1 MNLSNASTQPRFLQ
15 LKHYWF
21 ECLILLLLALYTG
34 FYCTPSSYGM
44 ALNMLGIPND
54 GLILGTPKAVR
65 SDEWSVW
72 TPYLQALV
80 NNHFQRFNAYSI
92 YHEDFRNFNAL
103 PIYDWALLFK
113 PQFWSFLIAEPARAF
128 SFHHGFLIAT
138 FLIGWKQL
146 IAKIIQPYPYATPN
160 IAIGFSLLL
169 FFSGF
174 IQTIW
179 TTMGPII
186 AFFPWLMLVLLAWQR
201 HSIRYYCLLS
211 YTMATW
217 LLSHTYPPL
226 VVSMAYIGI
235 MILATFQTDFFSNI
249 KRCVLSVLA
258 CLAGVGIVVYYYKD
272 VIPIMMDTVYPGQRV
287 SIGGEGS
294 FYIWLSTIIPYITH
308 SSNGSTTIVD
318 SLNICEATAVSSLLP
333 LISVCFTHL
342 PTIKNL
348 FRKEIILFGGTII
361 FFSIWWLLPVP
372 LFLGKILLLK
382 SVPSHRLV
390 FALGL
395 TINMLALFLLVNYGT
410 KLSVKRMLVFS
421 ILLILSWHLPDF
433 FQSIHYLTLSPLFEK
448 SFTMLIAIPL
458 MGIMLIFHRY
468 SLLPEKAII
477 SNMVLIAAFINGFY
491 FSLFN
496 PIQSAQSIFTA
507 KNSANVLFL
516 QTLQKQHDKGWLIFP
531 TVQGAVLNGLG
542 LKSFSHTLI
551 QPQLSFFRSF
561 FPELSASEFNYIFNR
576 YAHIELSDVNK
587 PYVPKADVIVF
598 PINKIIGN
606 TKKEAVFSYTDCTIK
621 AAHENQLEAA
631 SLNQNNLYL
640 SGWIIGNEHRYLTN
654 IKSSTLI
661 KYSLRPRLDIASIKS
676 ELNIKDLI
684 ASGFSFEIL
693 LSEADVALMR
703 QEGFCLFSESNKFGI
718 KEIFNYSTADV
729 KPFLLN
735 FNKPK

>member
-1 MNLSNASTQPRFLQ
+1 MNLNNASNQPLFLL
-15 LKHYWF
+15 LKRYWF
-21 ECLILLLLALYTG
+21 ECLMLLLLALYTG

-54 GLILGTPKAVR
+54 GLILGTPKAIR

-103 PIYDWALLFK
+103 PINDWALLFK

-128 SFHHGFLIAT
+128 SFHHGFLIAA

-146 IAKIIQPYPYATPN
+146 IAKLIQPYPYASPGV
-160 IAIGFSLLL
+160 AIGFSLLL

-186 AFFPWLMLVLLAWQR
+186 AFFPWLMLGLLAWRR
-201 HSIRYYCLLS
+201 HSIGYYCLLS
-211 YTMATW
+211 YTMAVW

-235 MILATFQTDFFSNI
+235 MILGAFQTDFFSNI

-258 CLAGVGIVVYYYKD
+258 CLVGVGIVVYYYKD

-294 FYIWLSTIIPYITH
+294 VYLWLSTIIPYITH
-308 SSNGSTTIVD
+308 SLNGATTIVD
-318 SLNICEATAVSSLLP
+318 SLNICEATAASSLLP
-333 LISVCFTHL
+333 LISVCFTRL
-342 PTIKNL
+342 PTIKSL
-348 FRKEIILFGGTII
+348 FRKEITVLGSTII

-372 LFLGKILLLK
+372 LFLGKIFLLK
-382 SVPSHRLV
+382 SVPAHRLV

-395 TINMLALFLLVNYGT
+395 AINMLALFLLANFGT
-410 KLSVKRMLVFS
+410 KLSTKRVLLFS
-421 ILLILSWHLPDF
+421 ILLILSKCLPDF
-433 FQSIHYLTLSPLFEK
+433 FDYINYLSISPLFEK
-448 SFTMLIAIPL
+448 SFAMLMAIPF
-458 MGIMLIFHRY
+458 MGIMLIFNRY
-468 SLLPEKAII
+468 SVLPEKTII
-477 SNMVLIAAFINGFY
+477 SNMVLIAALINGCY

-496 PIQSAQSIFTA
+496 PIQSAQAIFTA

-516 QTLQKQHDKGWLIFP
+516 QTLQKRHNKGWLIFP
-531 TVQGAVLNGLG
+531 AVQGAVLNGLG

-551 QPQLSFFRSF
+551 QPQLTFFRPF
-561 FPELSASEFNYIFNR
+561 FPELSASEFNDIFNR
-576 YAHIELSDVNK
+576 YAHIELGDVNK
-587 PYVPKADVIVF
+587 PYTPKADVIVF
-598 PINKIIGN
+598 PIRKIMGN
-606 TKKEAVFSYTDCTIK
+606 TKNEAVFSYADCAIK

-631 SLNQNNLYL
+631 SLSQNNLYL

-661 KYSLRPRLDIASIKS
+661 KYSLRPRLDIASIKP
-676 ELNIKDLI
+676 ELNISDLT
-684 ASGFSFEIL
+684 ASGFSLEIM

-703 QEGFCLFSESNKFGI
+703 HEGFCLFSESKKFGI
-718 KEIFNYSTADV
+718 KEIFNYSAADV
-729 KPFLLN
+729 KPFLSN
-735 FNKPK
+735 FNTPK